1 MPHSPSHITIVGG
14 GQAASQL
21 VASLRQDG
29 YTGGIRLIGD
39 EPHLPYQRPPL
50 SKAFLSGEEGIDHL
64 TLRPRETYEK
74 EHVELLLGTRVEAI
88 DRVARRILLAD
99 GRALDFDALVL
110 ATGTRARPLPVP
122 GAGLANVFVLRSI
135 DDARALQGA
144 IATGK
149 RLAVIGGGYVG
160 LEAAATATKLGAQVT
175 VIEAMPRLLA
185 RVATPELS
193 AHMLS
198 VHRAHGVDVKL
209 ATSVSHLIGSGRA
222 GVEAVA
228 VQQGPPISADIVL
241 VGIGAIANVEIA
253 AAAGLTVD
261 NGIVVD
267 EFMRTSDPAI
277 YAIGDCANHPSR
289 YTGGRLRLESVQGA
303 VDQAV
308 TAAKSLTGQDEPYT
322 AVPWF
327 WSDQYDERLQM
338 AGVPAADDATVIR
351 RYPDARQLTIWRVR
365 GDKLTGVEAVNAS
378 KDYMAGRR
386 LIESGK
392 PVDAARL
399 ADPAVGAKQLLA

>member
-1 MPHSPSHITIVGG
+1 MPQIPTHITVIGG

-21 VASLRQDG
+21 VASLRQEG
-29 YTGGIRLIGD
+29 FTGGIRLIGE

-50 SKAFLSGEEGIDHL
+50 SKAFLAGEEGIDHVI
-64 TLRPRETYEK
+64 LRPRETYEK
-74 EHVELLLGTRVEAI
+74 EHIELMLGVRVDAI
-88 DRVARRILLAD
+88 DRVARKLLLSDA
-99 GRALDFDALVL
+99 RTLDFDALVL

-122 GAGLANVFVLRSI
+122 GAGLAGVYVLRGV
-135 DDARALQGA
+135 DDALALQGA
-144 IATGK
+144 IASGK

-160 LEAAATATKLGAQVT
+160 LEAAATATKLGAHVT

-185 RVATPELS
+185 RVASPELS
-193 AHMLS
+193 AHMLA
-198 VHRAHGVDVKL
+198 VHRAHGVDVRL
-209 ATSVSHLIGSGRA
+209 ATSVSHLIGSGRS
-222 GVEAVA
+222 GVDAVA
-228 VQQGPPISADIVL
+228 VAHGAPIPADVVL

-253 AAAGLTVD
+253 AAAGLTVN

-267 EFMRTSDPAI
+267 DFMRTSDPAI

-289 YTGGRLRLESVQGA
+289 FSGGRLRLESVQGA

-308 TAAKSLTGQDEPYT
+308 TAAKALTGKDEPYT

-338 AGVPAADDATVIR
+338 AGVPAADDATVVR
-351 RYPDARQLTIWRVR
+351 RYPDAKQLTVWRLR
-365 GDKLTGVEAVNAS
+365 GDRLTGVEAVNAS

-386 LIESGK
+386 LIDSGK

-399 ADPAVGAKQLLA
+399 EDPAVGAKQLLA